1 LRSYEWDKDKMYEE
15 GLALENPAYL
25 AAGNIISAATN
36 IPLDRVVKK
45 ITNIKNSL
53 NEELEAWQRISLLGG
68 WADWEVDAKT
78 EKTKAEIKAEEE
90 QKELELFKKMS
101 PEEKSEYLLEKKR
114 KARLEREKNKNKK

>member
-1 LRSYEWDKDKMYEE
+1 MYEK
-15 GLALENPAYL
+15 GLALDNPAYL

-45 ITNIKNSL
+45 VTNVKNSL
-53 NEELEAWQRISLLGG
+53 NEELESWQRIALLGG
-68 WADWEVDAKT
+68 WADWEVGAKT
-78 EKTKAEIKAEEE
+78 EKTKAEIKAEEK

-114 KARLEREKNKNKK
+114 KARLEREKNKK